1 MKPEIKIAI
10 RYIFSKH
17 QFNFITIIN
26 FLSLIGITIGVAS
39 LIIVLSIFNAFQ
51 SIAIEQIVGFDPHI
65 IINNTKGNFAKSEQL
80 KKAIIKIANVKTIA
94 CVNEMRVV
102 SLNQQSARVVN
113 LLTIDTSDKEYLDNI
128 RSSMIMGTVS
138 PIGISNIPKI
148 LIGAALADA
157 LHVLVGDTINLTTA
171 KDIETS
177 LVGMSLPN
185 FNQTVIG
192 GIYKSNIK
200 DYDYNYI
207 FTFYNIFSDKQPK
220 NNTQLFVKVKNLD
233 KLNNTAKQIRDKFP
247 SLNIQTW
254 KDLNKEYYG
263 VMKFEKMAT
272 TFVLGLILL
281 VAIFNVFASLVMTV
295 LEKKKD
301 IAILR
306 AIGATDFS
314 VRKIYFFD
322 GAIIGFIG
330 SIAGGLLGLFLCY
343 LQVEYK
349 LFTID
354 STKYILDSI
363 PVEVHFWDVLMI
375 VLFSLILSFLVT
387 IYPSYRASKLSI
399 VESLREE

>member
-1 MKPEIKIAI
+1 MKPEIKIAL

-65 IINNTKGNFAKSEQL
+65 IISKSNQQSESN
-80 KKAIIKIANVKTIA
+80 IKQRIKQIPNVESVA
-94 CVNEMRVV
+94 SVNEMRVV
-102 SLNQQSARVVN
+102 SLNENTARVVN
-113 LLTIDTSDKEYLDNI
+113 FLTIDTTDKKYLEYL
-128 RSSMIMGTVS
+128 RSSMVMGTVATY
-138 PIGISNIPKI
+138 GISTMPKI
-148 LIGAALADA
+148 IIGAALADA
-157 LHVLVGDTINLTTA
+157 LHILVGDTVNLTTA
-171 KDIETS
+171 KEIENS
-177 LVGMSLPN
+177 IIGMTLPS
-185 FNQTVIG
+185 FKQAVIG
-192 GIYKSNIK
+192 GIFKSNIK
-200 DYDYNYI
+200 DYDYN
-207 FTFYNIFSDKQPK
+207 FIFS
-220 NNTQLFVKVKNLD
+220 LFDVFENHSALNKTKLYIKVHNLD
-233 KLNNTAKQIRDKFP
+233 KLEKTYKEIKKQYP
-247 SLNIQTW
+247 NLEMQSW

-306 AIGATDFS
+306 AMGATEIII
-314 VRKIYFFD
+314 RRIYFFD
-322 GAIIGFIG
+322 GAIIGIIG
-330 SIAGGLLGLFLCY
+330 SIAGGILGLLLCY
-343 LQVEYK
+343 LQTEYK
-349 LFTID
+349 IFSID
-354 STKYILDSI
+354 ATKYILDAI
-363 PVEVHFWDVLMI
+363 PVEVHLLDVLLI
-375 VLFSLILSFLVT
+375 VVFSLLLSILVT

>member
-1 MKPEIKIAI
+1 MKPEIKIAL

-26 FLSLIGITIGVAS
+26 FLSLLGITIGVAA

-65 IINNTKGNFAKSEQL
+65 IISNSNENSKL
-80 KKAIIKIANVKTIA
+80 KIKQRIKELPNVSMVA
-94 CVNEMRVV
+94 SVSEMRVV
-102 SLNQQSARVVN
+102 SLNENTARVVN
-113 LLTIDTSDKEYLDNI
+113 LLTIDTTDKNYLDNL
-128 RSSMIMGTVS
+128 RHSMVMGTVS
-138 PIGISNIPKI
+138 AYGISTIPKI
-148 LIGAALADA
+148 VIGAALADA
-157 LHVLVGDTINLTTA
+157 LHILVGDTINLTTA
-171 KDIETS
+171 KEIES
-177 LVGMSLPN
+177 SIVGISLPK
-185 FNQTVIG
+185 FHQAVVG
-192 GIYKSNIK
+192 GIFKSNLK

-207 FTFYNIFSDKQPK
+207 FSLYDIFENHSLSNKSKLYIKLD
-220 NNTQLFVKVKNLD
+220 NLD
-233 KLNNTAKQIRDKFP
+233 KLERTIAQINKLFP
-247 SLNIQTW
+247 KIELHSW

-263 VMKFEKMAT
+263 VMKFEKMTT

-306 AIGATDFS
+306 AMGAS
-314 VRKIYFFD
+314 EISIRRIYFFD

-330 SIAGGLLGLFLCY
+330 SLAGGILGLLLCQ
-343 LQVEYK
+343 LQTEFK
-349 LFTID
+349 IFSID
-354 STKYILDSI
+354 ATKYILDAI
-363 PVEVHFWDVLMI
+363 PVEVHLLDVSMI
-375 VLFSLILSFLVT
+375 VLFSLLLSFTVT

>member
-1 MKPEIKIAI
+1 MKPEIKIAL

-51 SIAIEQIVGFDPHI
+51 TIAIDQIVGFDPHI
-65 IINNTKGNFAKSEQL
+65 IINKTSDEELKST
-80 KKAIIKIANVKTIA
+80 IRKISNIQTVAAVE
-94 CVNEMRVV
+94 EMRIV
-102 SLNQQSARVVN
+102 SLSNNTARVVN
-113 LLTIDTSDKEYLDNI
+113 FLSIDTSDKDYLENI
-128 RSSMIMGTVS
+128 RSSMIMGTVTNY
-138 PIGISNIPKI
+138 GISNIPKI

-171 KDIETS
+171 KDIEAS
-177 LVGMSLPN
+177 LIGMTIPHFERVVVS
-185 FNQTVIG
+185 

-207 FTFYNIFSDKQPK
+207 FSLYKIFINNQPSHLSKYYIKLHNLNKIDK
-220 NNTQLFVKVKNLD
+220 TVS
-233 KLNNTAKQIRDKFP
+233 QIKEIYP
-247 SLNIQTW
+247 ELEIQTW

-306 AIGATDFS
+306 AIGAADQS
-314 VRKIYFFD
+314 IRKIYFFD
-322 GAIIGFIG
+322 GAIIGLIG
-330 SIAGGLLGLFLCY
+330 SVAGGLLGLFMCY
-343 LQVEYK
+343 LQTEYK
-349 LFTID
+349 IFSID
-354 STKYILDSI
+354 ASKYILDAI
-363 PVEVHFWDVLMI
+363 PVEVHLIDVFMTVI
-375 VLFSLILSFLVT
+375 FSMLLSFIVT

>member
-1 MKPEIKIAI
+1 MKPEIKIAL

-65 IINNTKGNFAKSEQL
+65 IINSSKSNSKEL
-80 KKAIIKIANVKTIA
+80 KSSIRENLNVKTIA
-94 CVNEMRVV
+94 NVNEMRIV
-102 SLNQQSARVVN
+102 SLNENTARVVN
-113 LLTIDTSDKEYLDNI
+113 FLTIDTNDKEYLDNI

-138 PIGISNIPKI
+138 AIGISNIPKI

-177 LVGMSLPN
+177 IVGMSLPN
-185 FNQTVIG
+185 FEQAVVG

-207 FTFYNIFSDKQPK
+207 FSLYDVFVDDQPTNQSK
-220 NNTQLFVKVKNLD
+220 LFIKVHNLD
-233 KLNNTAKQIRDKFP
+233 KIDKTVKQITAIYPK
-247 SLNIQTW
+247 LEIQTW
-254 KDLNKEYYG
+254 KELNKEYYG

-295 LEKKKD
+295 IEKKKD

-306 AIGATDFS
+306 AMGATDNS
-314 VRKIYFFD
+314 IRKIYFFD
-322 GAIIGFIG
+322 GAIIGLIG
-330 SIAGGLLGLFLCY
+330 SVAGGLLGLLLCY
-343 LQVEYK
+343 LQIEYK
-349 LFTID
+349 LFEID
-354 STKYILDSI
+354 GTKYILDAI
-363 PVEVHFWDVLMI
+363 PVEVHLLDVFMI
-375 VLFSLILSFLVT
+375 VFFSLILSFLVT

>member
-1 MKPEIKIAI
+1 MKPEIKIAL

-65 IINNTKGNFAKSEQL
+65 IINSSKSNSKEL
-80 KKAIIKIANVKTIA
+80 KSSIRENLNVKTIA
-94 CVNEMRVV
+94 NVNEMRIV
-102 SLNQQSARVVN
+102 SLNENTARVVN
-113 LLTIDTSDKEYLDNI
+113 FLTIDTKDKEYLDNI

-138 PIGISNIPKI
+138 AIGISNMPKI

-177 LVGMSLPN
+177 IIGMSLPN
-185 FNQTVIG
+185 FKQAIVG

-207 FTFYNIFSDKQPK
+207 FSLYDVFVDDQPTNQSK
-220 NNTQLFVKVKNLD
+220 LFIKVHNLD
-233 KLNNTAKQIRDKFP
+233 KIDKSVKQIKAIYP
-247 SLNIQTW
+247 KLEIQTW
-254 KDLNKEYYG
+254 KELNKEYYG

-295 LEKKKD
+295 IEKKKD

-306 AIGATDFS
+306 AMGATDNS
-314 VRKIYFFD
+314 IRKIYFFD

-330 SIAGGLLGLFLCY
+330 SVAGGLLGLLLCY
-343 LQVEYK
+343 LQIEYK
-349 LFTID
+349 LFAID
-354 STKYILDSI
+354 ATKYILDAI
-363 PVEVHFWDVLMI
+363 PVEVHLLDVFMI
-375 VLFSLILSFLVT
+375 VFFSLILSFLVT

>member
-1 MKPEIKIAI
+1 MKPEIKIAL

-65 IINNTKGNFAKSEQL
+65 IINSSKSNSKVL
-80 KKAIIKIANVKTIA
+80 KSSIRENLNVKTIA
-94 CVNEMRVV
+94 NVDEMRIV
-102 SLNQQSARVVN
+102 SLNENTARVVN
-113 LLTIDTSDKEYLDNI
+113 FLTIDTNDKEYLDNI

-138 PIGISNIPKI
+138 AIGISNIPKI

-157 LHVLVGDTINLTTA
+157 LYVLVGDTINLTTA

-177 LVGMSLPN
+177 IVGMSLPN
-185 FNQTVIG
+185 FEQAVVG

-207 FTFYNIFSDKQPK
+207 FSLYDVFVDDQPTNQSK
-220 NNTQLFVKVKNLD
+220 LFIKVHNLD
-233 KLNNTAKQIRDKFP
+233 KIDKTVKQITAIYPK
-247 SLNIQTW
+247 LEIQTW
-254 KDLNKEYYG
+254 KELNKEYYG

-295 LEKKKD
+295 IEKKKD

-306 AIGATDFS
+306 AMGATDNS
-314 VRKIYFFD
+314 IRKIYFFD
-322 GAIIGFIG
+322 GAIIGLIG
-330 SIAGGLLGLFLCY
+330 SVAGGLLGLLLCY
-343 LQVEYK
+343 LQIEYK
-349 LFTID
+349 LFEID
-354 STKYILDSI
+354 GTKYILDAI
-363 PVEVHFWDVLMI
+363 PVEVHLLDVFMI
-375 VLFSLILSFLVT
+375 VFFSLILSFLVT

>member
-26 FLSLIGITIGVAS
+26 FLSLIGIIIGVAS

-51 SIAIEQIVGFDPHI
+51 SIAIQQIVGFDPHI
-65 IINNTKGNFAKSEQL
+65 IITTNSTVNTDDLKSKIKKLPYIQSFAFVDERRIIATNGN
-80 KKAIIKIANVKTIA
+80 I
-94 CVNEMRVV
+94 
-102 SLNQQSARVVN
+102 ARVVN
-113 LLTIDTSDKEYLDNI
+113 LLSIDSLDKDYLDNL
-128 RSSMIMGTVS
+128 RSSMIMGS
-138 PIGISNIPKI
+138 ISNYSVSYFPKI
-148 LIGAALADA
+148 IIGAALADA

-171 KDIETS
+171 KDIES
-177 LVGMSLPN
+177 SIIGMNLPN
-185 FNQTVIG
+185 FKQVIIG
-192 GIYKSNIK
+192 GIFKSNIK

-207 FTFYNIFSDKQPK
+207 FSLDNIYPSIQHKK
-220 NNTQLFVKVKNLD
+220 LYVKVTNLEQLD
-233 KLNNTAKQIRDKFP
+233 NIIKQIHQITRTEMQ
-247 SLNIQTW
+247 SW

-306 AIGATDFS
+306 SIGSTELDI
-314 VRKIYFFD
+314 RKIYFYE
-322 GAIIGFIG
+322 GAIIGLIG
-330 SIAGGLLGLFLCY
+330 SIVGGLLGLLLCY
-343 LQVEYK
+343 LQTEYK
-349 LFTID
+349 LFSID
-354 STKYILDSI
+354 STKYILDAI
-363 PVEVHFWDVLMI
+363 PVEVHSLEVIMI
-375 VLFSLILSFLVT
+375 VIFALSLSILVT
-387 IYPSYRASKLSI
+387 IYPSYRASKLNI